1 MLMSWFSKVFGAR
14 FSMANHFFDD
24 LVLTDQVAR
33 TPGYHDLRSL
43 AQNSMIFAFCDREVA
58 SDLFLEARGHVKLN
72 RLRHNQSSMA
82 GESTL
87 AANPDLH
94 SISIHPTYLAFE
106 RRPYTRPGPVP
117 K

>member
-43 AQNSMIFAFCDREVA
+43 AQNSMIFAFCDREVGA
-58 SDLFLEARGHVKLN
+58 TFFWKLV
-72 RLRHNQSSMA
+72 
-82 GESTL
+82 GT
-87 AANPDLH
+87 
-94 SISIHPTYLAFE
+94 
-106 RRPYTRPGPVP
+106 
-117 K
+117 